1 MEREVDRLLK
11 DFWEDNDRFA
21 DLFNAVLFNGRLK
34 VAPDKLKEVQRD
46 LSGVKPA
53 GRELRMVMNANKIHK
68 TDGRSEYVIWNIDI
82 NSGQNFLEP
91 VAMRVFELLSYLEQK
106 KNNKLKPITTL
117 AIYYDKTEWIDIISP
132 PDYKLNLVEVN
143 RSEGYHFTN
152 KDVALLFEGIRAVY
166 MDTWDTFVEKHNK
179 QMDKEI
185 SLLISSIT
193 KKN

>member
-21 DLFNAVLFNGRLK
+21 DLFNTVLLNDK
-34 VAPDKLKEVQRD
+34 AEVDPDKLREVQRD
-46 LSGVKPA
+46 LSGVIPA
-53 GRELRMVMNANKIHK
+53 GRELKMVLNANKIHK
-68 TDGRSEYVIWNIDI
+68 TDGIREYVIWNIEI

-91 VAMRVFELLSYLEQK
+91 MAMRVFELLSYLAQK
-106 KNNKLKPITTL
+106 KSNKVRPIITV

-152 KDVALLFEGIRAVY
+152 KDVALLFEGIRLANMGNWY
-166 MDTWDTFVEKHNK
+166 DFKERHNE
-179 QMDKEI
+179 QLDKEVL
-185 SLLISSIT
+185 LLISSIT

>member
-21 DLFNAVLFNGRLK
+21 DLFNSVLFNGRLK

-117 AIYYDKTEWIDIISP
+117 AIYYDKTEWIDIIRL

-166 MDTWDTFVEKHNK
+166 MGTWDTFVEKHNK

-185 SLLISSIT
+185 SLLIKSIT
-193 KKN
+193 E